1 MLTGIVI
8 LAAGKGS
15 RLNLGQP
22 KPLIPFLGKPLIA
35 HLLDILPSKV
45 PYFLII
51 SPDDQERFENTIGK
65 HPTLFQN
72 EPLGTGHAISSQ
84 YEKLKYFDQLIILN
98 ADTPLVPKSLIQ
110 ELINH
115 PGDTLIGFH
124 TSSTKSYGQILE
136 HNHKAI
142 QIIEQKD
149 RGAHLSNLCYSG
161 IMKIS
166 QQTLHAI
173 TKLPPSPVTQEY
185 YITHIVSKKRP
196 FNIILHDEKY
206 LQGINTFD
214 EYLQCEALYKQ
225 LQYQQLLQKST
236 SLNHYES
243 LTLLNTIIGNN
254 CQIDAQVSLKNSQ
267 IGMHCNIGQGSIL
280 NNVTLKD
287 HVTILPYSIL
297 SNCSIEAHSTI
308 GPFAHIQEQTHI
320 GKYVR
325 IGNFVEIKRSIIA
338 NYVKA
343 KHLSYLGDA
352 YIDTYANI
360 GAGTITCNY
369 VPWRKEKAMTYVGS
383 HSLIGANCLLI
394 APCHIGPYTICAA
407 GSVILGNILPNQLAI
422 SRSPLSTQYSSKLS
436 TVKSSFLKNDIAFK
450 HSSL

>member
-22 KPLIPFLGKPLIA
+22 KPLTPFLGQPLIS
-35 HLLDILPSKV
+35 HLLDVIPSKI

-51 SPDDQERFENTIGK
+51 SPDDFELFNKTVGH
-65 HPTLFQN
+65 HPYLFQDK
-72 EPLGTGHAISSQ
+72 PLGTGHAISSQ
-84 YEKLKYFDQLIILN
+84 YEKLKHFDQLIILN
-98 ADTPLVPKSLIQ
+98 ADTPLVPTSLIL
-110 ELINH
+110 ELISCSH
-115 PGDTLIGFH
+115 DTLVGFH
-124 TSSTKSYGQILE
+124 ASCTKSYGQILE

-142 QIIEQKD
+142 QVIEQKD
-149 RGAHLSNLCYSG
+149 RESHLSNLCYSG

-166 QQTLHAI
+166 QDTILAI
-173 TKLPPSPVTQEY
+173 TKIPPSPITNEY
-185 YITHIVSKKRP
+185 YITHIVSKDRP
-196 FNIILHDEKY
+196 FDIILHDERA
-206 LQGINTFD
+206 LQGINTFE
-214 EYLQCEALYKQ
+214 EYLQCETLYKQ
-225 LQYQQLLQKST
+225 LCYQRLLQQGIT
-236 SLNHYES
+236 LNQYES
-243 LTLLNTIIGNN
+243 LTFLNTTIGHH

-267 IGMHCNIGQGSIL
+267 IGMYCHIGQGSIL
-280 NNVTLKD
+280 DNVVLKD

-297 SNCSIEAHSTI
+297 SNCSIDAHSTI
-308 GPFAHIQEQTHI
+308 GPFAHIQEKTHI
-320 GKYVR
+320 GKHVC

-369 VPWRKEKAMTYVGS
+369 VPWRKEKAITYIGS
-383 HSLIGANCLLI
+383 HSLIGANSLLI

-407 GSVILGNILPNQLAI
+407 GSVIQGYILPKQLAI
-422 SRSPLSTQYSSKLS
+422 SRATLSTRRSLKLS
-436 TVKSSFLKNDIAFK
+436 HLESPEG
-450 HSSL
+450 